1 MLPGQSELIND
12 LFSSQPKSNQSDEDD
27 DYDFNF
33 KLKNKFSNEKS
44 ANE

>member
-1 MLPGQSELIND
+1 LIND
-12 LFSSQPKSNQSDEDD
+12 LFSSQPKSNQSEDED

-33 KLKNKFSNEKS
+33 ELKNKFSNEKS

>member
-1 MLPGQSELIND
+1 LIND
-12 LFSSQPKSNQSDEDD
+12 LFSSHPKSNQSDDDD

-33 KLKNKFSNEKS
+33 ELKNKFSNEKS

>member
-1 MLPGQSELIND
+1 LIND
-12 LFSSQPKSNQSDEDD
+12 LFSSQPKSNQSDDDD

-33 KLKNKFSNEKS
+33 ELKNKFSNEKS